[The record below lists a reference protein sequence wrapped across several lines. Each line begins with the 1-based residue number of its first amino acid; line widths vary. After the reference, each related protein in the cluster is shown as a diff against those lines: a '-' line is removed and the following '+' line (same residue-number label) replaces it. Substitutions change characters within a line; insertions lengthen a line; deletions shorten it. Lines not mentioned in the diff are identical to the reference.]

1 METISSITESYTN
14 TIKGHNISK
23 SELFS
28 KSCMFVV
35 RIEEKC
41 KGGKDINHFVTSIS

>member
-1 METISSITESYTN
+1 METISSITENEWLSYKSYTN

-28 KSCMFVV
+28 KSGIFVV

-41 KGGKDINHFVTSIS
+41 KEE